1 MIGMSKRLHT
11 NDSPL
16 HLLQLED
23 LAKSVS
29 FIQRK
34 TQGFSALGVIIALI
48 KCAIKGDGS
57 FNNIAMELGILERK
71 TISRV
76 AVYKRITNN
85 APQFLRAV
93 IGELVKQSS
102 SSISKLC
109 SRHGFTRVLI
119 EDSTFQVLGK
129 GNAANFP
136 GHGNG
141 VGRTA
146 GFKLDLAFDL
156 LTGSTVSQ
164 TFTHGTHQDKEL
176 GKYLLKQ
183 IEPGDLVVRDMG
195 YFVTESFKNIDEMSA
210 FWLTRV
216 PANVSITFSDGASL
230 EKSLRSLSNNFIDEE
245 VLVGACGMRARL
257 VAVRADKKTAR
268 QRRRTRNAK
277 SKGRASSQAL
287 VRDGWHILLTNV
299 SSDVTPK
306 ELFEIYALRWNIETR
321 FKAWKQSLN
330 LGKVFKGVSNEDH
343 YESLILAALIQQLIG
358 FNLAARLS
366 KLKNVALS
374 MEKLFEALSAHLSSL
389 RQSTLSAPIRLRIS
403 HISIE
408 KRSRQPAHVQWL
420 NLLS

>member
-16 HLLQLED
+16 HLLQLEK

-57 FNNIAMELGILERK
+57 FNNIALELGILERK

-119 EDSTFQVLGK
+119 EDSTFQVMGK

-176 GKYLLKQ
+176 GKHLLKQ
-183 IEPGDLVVRDMG
+183 IKPGDLVVRDMG
-195 YFVTESFKNIDEMSA
+195 YFVTEGFKIIAEMSA

-216 PANVSITFSDGASL
+216 PANVAITFSNGSSL
-230 EKSLRSLSNNFIDEE
+230 ERRLRPLSNNFIDEE
-245 VLVGACGMRARL
+245 VLVGSCGMRARL
-257 VAVRADKKTAR
+257 VAVRADKKTAT
-268 QRRRTRNAK
+268 QRRRTRNSK

-299 SSDVTPK
+299 SSDVTAK
-306 ELFEIYALRWNIETR
+306 ELFDIYALRWNIEIR

-358 FNLAARLS
+358 FNLAARLGQ
-366 KLKNVALS
+366 LKNVVLS

-389 RQSTLSAPIRLRIS
+389 RQSTLNDPIRLRIS

-408 KRSRQPAHVQWL
+408 TRRRQPAHDQWL